1 MFMYFDFETYFR
13 MLRLA
18 WHEENRAG
26 RRRLLFMLL
35 VMVPVVAAA
44 DIDAGARQPDPPTI
58 RCLTGAK
65 FDCRN
70 RTLLSF
76 ASDDAGRSTVAR
88 MRKEARKRG
97 LDPGETRARSTS
109 G

>member
-1 MFMYFDFETYFR
+1 MASDAFR
-13 MLRLA
+13 
-18 WHEENRAG
+18 
-26 RRRLLFMLL
+26 
-35 VMVPVVAAA
+35 
-44 DIDAGARQPDPPTI
+44 RQPARND
-58 RCLTGAK
+58 AQ

-88 MRKEARKRG
+88 MRKEAQKRG
-97 LDPGETRARSTS
+97 LGPGETRARSTS

>member
-1 MFMYFDFETYFR
+1 MASDASR
-13 MLRLA
+13 RQPDRNDASRLGK
-18 WHEENRAG
+18 RP
-26 RRRLLFMLL
+26 